1 MTQNTDAL
9 YIGRDVFFS
18 GSQAHYDM
26 PVCLYW
32 QGKFLSDAQHKAYA
46 QNIWQLFQPISREIF
61 AEPAPAGGVSSA
73 VASSAGSGAASGT
86 AASTFASTA
95 SSAGSAT
102 ASGTGAS
109 TFASTASSSGIATA
123 NAVGSSAGVTSAV
136 GSSSGSG
143 LANGVGVGLQTIS
156 AAASSAGVATAN
168 AVGSTGS
175 ELVGVLRRRRRR
187 PLYTIGPKKKLS
199 TPALKEEDA
208 YIAFLQSI
216 TDLQAEQRILQEA
229 LDVATAQQV
238 KMVTSLLAKIERR
251 VDEIEDDEAATFLL
265 M

>member
-1 MTQNTDAL
+1 MLLTLLNGGAGSSTVNVYWLKIAESVGSVATSTGSATSNGVGAA
-9 YIGRDVFFS
+9 IFESIASSAGS
-18 GSQAHYDM
+18 GVASGTGA
-26 PVCLYW
+26 
-32 QGKFLSDAQHKAYA
+32 A
-46 QNIWQLFQPISREIF
+46 IF
-61 AEPAPAGGVSSA
+61 AAIATSDGTATVTAVGEDAGGGVSSA
-73 VASSAGSGAASGT
+73 VASSDGSGA
-86 AASTFASTA
+86 
-95 SSAGSAT
+95 

-123 NAVGSSAGVTSAV
+123 DAVGSSIGVTSAV

-143 LANGVGVGLQTIS
+143 LADGVGVGLQTIS
-156 AAASSAGVATAN
+156 AAASSAGVATSN

-187 PLYTIGPKKKLS
+187 PLYTLGPKKKLS

-229 LDVATAQQV
+229 LDVATTQQV